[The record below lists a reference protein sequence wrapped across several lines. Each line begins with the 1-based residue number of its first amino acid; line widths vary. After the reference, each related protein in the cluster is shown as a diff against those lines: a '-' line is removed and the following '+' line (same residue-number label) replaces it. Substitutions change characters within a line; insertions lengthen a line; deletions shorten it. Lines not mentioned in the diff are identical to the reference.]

1 MLEKYTKEE
10 INKIYE
16 ELPDNLKDVLFSEE
30 TSKNIYNSCK
40 ENDLNEEK
48 MKEVST
54 LVGEIILGITSINDL
69 EKNIVRDLEISI
81 DKAKSISGEISRF
94 VLSPVKEEIEQ
105 VFKKNTNKEVNDE
118 DIPDRP
124 EKKDIYR
131 EPIE

>member
-40 ENDLNEEK
+40 ENDLTEEK

-54 LVGEIILGITSINDL
+54 LVGEIILGITSVNDL